1 MQNNRKHIGCLLSLA
16 AVVLLTSGC
25 SIRDSFTV
33 ASTKLVRLDQF
44 ELDKANKTKNVQGE
58 DTAHIIIFVPT
69 GSPNLKTA
77 MDRALE
83 KGNGDVMTDVV
94 IESSFFYIPY
104 IYGQTSW
111 KVNGDVIKTRRN

>member
-1 MQNNRKHIGCLLSLA
+1 MQNYRKYIGCLLSLA
-16 AVVLLTSGC
+16 AVLLLASGC
-25 SIRDSFTV
+25 STRDSFTV
-33 ASTKLVRLDQF
+33 ASTKLIRLDQF

-69 GSPNLKTA
+69 GTPNLKTA

-94 IESSFFYIPY
+94 IENSFFYIPY

-111 KVNGDVIKTRRN
+111 KVNGDVVKTRRN